1 MNTQTIRA
9 ALVLISAATTATVLA
24 APASA
29 DTMTRESLS
38 WPTTDE
44 VVATCE
50 SGAEIGLGFDLTRIV
65 HDKYDRSGVLT
76 RQIRNVNYTGIFE
89 NLATGERYT
98 FRGTRIVTFDF
109 VDRTFTSRGNYR
121 TVTMPGAGTVL
132 HTAGIYVEDLDVEGL
147 FYHQGGPVFDEWSD
161 GGAAAVCS
169 LFGLAVE
176 QS

>member
-1 MNTQTIRA
+1 MSTQAIKA
-9 ALVLISAATTATVLA
+9 ALVVAATALTVTVMA

-29 DTMTRESLS
+29 DTTTRESLS

-50 SGAEIGLGFDLTRIV
+50 GGAEIGLGFDLTRNV
-65 HDKYDRSGVLT
+65 HDKYDGSGELT

-89 NLATGERYT
+89 NMATGERYT

-109 VDRTFTSRGNYR
+109 VDRTFTSQGNYR
-121 TVTMPGAGTVL
+121 TVTMPGAGIVL

-147 FYHQGGPVFDEWSD
+147 FYHQGGPVFDEWSE

-169 LFGLAVE
+169 LFGLAIE